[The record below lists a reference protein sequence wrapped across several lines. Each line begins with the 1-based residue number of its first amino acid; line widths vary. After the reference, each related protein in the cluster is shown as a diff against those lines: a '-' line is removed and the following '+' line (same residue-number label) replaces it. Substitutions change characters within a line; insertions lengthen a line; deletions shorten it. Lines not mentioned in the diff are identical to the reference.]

1 MTPPPTPP
9 PADLGAPTAL
19 LLVRHGRTALTEQQ
33 RFSGGGGA
41 DPGLSDA
48 GRRDAE
54 RAAAFLAVPGAWPDV
69 GPVAHVVCSPLAR
82 ARETAAIVG
91 ARLGRPPRPDAAWAE
106 IRFGAWDGYTPAEVA
121 ERWPAELRAWQ
132 GSTTVAPPGG
142 ESPAD
147 LVVRVRA
154 ARARLVGAHPGE
166 TLVVVTHLA
175 PVRAVVQEALDA
187 GPAALWRTRI
197 EPCSVTAVR
206 YWRDGGVEVLAV
218 NHGAPGPRGDYP

>member
-1 MTPPPTPP
+1 
-9 PADLGAPTAL
+9 
-19 LLVRHGRTALTEQQ
+19 
-33 RFSGGGGA
+33 
-41 DPGLSDA
+41 
-48 GRRDAE
+48 
-54 RAAAFLAVPGAWPDV
+54 
-69 GPVAHVVCSPLAR
+69 
-82 ARETAAIVG
+82 
-91 ARLGRPPRPDAAWAE
+91 
-106 IRFGAWDGYTPAEVA
+106 VA